1 MKKILLTTVAVF
13 ATGALA
19 MEAVKMYMKA
29 NVDYNFSSLSLDSKL
44 ADGKEGCLF
53 TNTKSSNIN

>member
-1 MKKILLTTVAVF
+1 MKKILLTTVAAF

-29 NVDYNFSSLSLDSKL
+29 NVGYNFSSPSLNAKF
-44 ADGKEGCLF
+44 ADGKE
-53 TNTKSSNIN
+53 